1 MKMKKFLA
9 LGLSVAMMAGC
20 LAVILVQMQ
29 GTQKVA
35 VQEVEDDDF

>member
-20 LAVILVQMQ
+20 LTACGGSTATPDKNTINL
-29 GTQKVA
+29 
-35 VQEVEDDDF
+35 